1 MKTKWGVIGTGKI
14 ANRFATALNNI
25 ADEAEFYAVGSRSQK
40 TADEFAAK
48 YHVKKAYEGY
58 EALMADPEIDVVYIG
73 TPGKFHHHDVVMALE
88 SGKNVLC
95 EKSLT
100 SNAGEAEELIKLARS
115 KNLFF
120 MEAMWTRFFPVH
132 VKIRELI
139 ASGAIGDARGLVANF
154 SAVAPGGPSDAA
166 PAANRFW
173 DVNLGASALLDI
185 GAYGVSFASALFG
198 TPLEIKGVAHIGEAG
213 FDYQNS
219 CVMRYKGGR
228 IATIMSSQTSY
239 DVKEALVFGT
249 EGKIEIDA
257 PWYKP
262 VSMTLTQAGKA
273 PVKMEFPLDGF
284 NGYEYEIR
292 EVMSRIEQGE
302 KESAIMPLDETLE
315 VIKTMDELRA
325 QWGFKFPSE
334 K

>member
-1 MKTKWGVIGTGKI
+1 MKMKWGVIGTGKI

-25 ADEAEFYAVGSRSQK
+25 PEEAEIYAIGSRSQK

-48 YHVKKAYEGY
+48 YRVKKAYEGY
-58 EALMADPEIDVVYIG
+58 AALMADPEIDIVYIG
-73 TPGKFHHHDVVMALE
+73 TPGKFHHDDVVMALE
-88 SGKNVLC
+88 AGKNVLC

-100 SNAGEAEELIKLARS
+100 SNAAEAKELVKLARE

-120 MEAMWTRFFPVH
+120 MEAMWTRFFPIH
-132 VKIRELI
+132 IRIRELI
-139 ASGAIGDARGLVANF
+139 AQGAIGDARGVVANF
-154 SAVAPGGPSDAA
+154 SALVPGGPTDI
-166 PAANRFW
+166 NRFW

-185 GAYGVSFASALFG
+185 GAYGVSFASSLFG
-198 TPLEIKGVAHIGEAG
+198 KPEEIKGVAYMGDAG

-219 CVMRYKGGR
+219 ASIRYKGGR
-228 IATIMSSQTSY
+228 IATIMSSQLSY
-239 DVKEALVFGT
+239 DVKETVVFGT
-249 EGKIEIDA
+249 GGKIEIDD

-273 PVKMEFPLDGF
+273 PEKIEYPLDGF

-315 VIKTMDELRA
+315 VISTMDELRS
-325 QWGFKFPSE
+325 QWGFKFPGE

>member
-1 MKTKWGVIGTGKI
+1 MKKYKWGVIGTGKI

-25 ADEAEFYAVGSRSQK
+25 PDEAEFYAVGSRKQK

-48 YHVKKAYEGY
+48 YNAKKAYEGY
-58 EALMADPEIDVVYIG
+58 DALMADPEIDVVYIG
-73 TPGKFHHHDVVMALE
+73 TPGKFHYDDVVRAFE
-88 SGKNVLC
+88 AGKNVLC

-100 SNAGEAEELIKLARS
+100 SNAKEAAELIKLARE

-139 ASGAIGDARGLVANF
+139 AAGAIGDLRGLVANF
-154 SAVAPGGPSDAA
+154 SAVAPGSAKDV
-166 PAANRFW
+166 NRFW

-185 GAYGVSFASALFG
+185 GAYGISFASSLLG
-198 TPLEIKGVAHIGEAG
+198 KPEQITGVAYIGEAG

-219 CVMRYKGGR
+219 ASIRYAEGR

-239 DVKEALVFGT
+239 DVKECVVFGT
-249 EGKIEIDA
+249 EGKIEIDD

-262 VSMTLTQAGKA
+262 VSMTLTRAGKA
-273 PVKMEFPLDGF
+273 PEAMDFPLDGF

-292 EVMSRIEQGE
+292 EVMNRIEQGE
-302 KESAIMPLDETLE
+302 KESEIMPLDETLE
-315 VIKTMDELRA
+315 VIKTMDQLRS
-325 QWGFKFPSE
+325 QWGFSFPGE

>member
-1 MKTKWGVIGTGKI
+1 MKNRMKWGVIGTGKI
-14 ANRFATALNNI
+14 ANRFASALNNI
-25 ADEAEFYAVGSRSQK
+25 PGEAEFYAIGSRSQK

-48 YHVKKAYEGY
+48 YNVKKAYEGY
-58 EALMADPEIDVVYIG
+58 AALMADPEIDIVYIG
-73 TPGKFHHHDVVMALE
+73 TPGKFHHDDVVMALE
-88 SGKNVLC
+88 AGKNVLC

-100 SNAGEAEELIKLARS
+100 INAAEAEDLIKLARS

-132 VKIRELI
+132 IKIRELI
-139 ASGAIGDARGLVANF
+139 ASGAIGDVRGMVANF
-154 SAVAPGGPSDAA
+154 SALVPGGPNDV
-166 PAANRFW
+166 NRFW

-185 GAYGVSFASALFG
+185 GAYGISFASSLFG
-198 TPLEIKGVAHIGEAG
+198 TPLEIKGVAHMGDAG

-219 CVMRYKGGR
+219 CVMIYEGGR
-228 IATIMSSQTSY
+228 IATIMSSQSSY
-239 DVKEALVFGT
+239 DVKEALIYGS
-249 EGKIEIDA
+249 EGKIEIDD

-262 VSMTLTQAGKA
+262 ESMTLTQAGKA
-273 PVKMEFPLDGF
+273 PEKMEFPLDGF

-302 KESAIMPLDETLE
+302 KESIIMPLDETLE